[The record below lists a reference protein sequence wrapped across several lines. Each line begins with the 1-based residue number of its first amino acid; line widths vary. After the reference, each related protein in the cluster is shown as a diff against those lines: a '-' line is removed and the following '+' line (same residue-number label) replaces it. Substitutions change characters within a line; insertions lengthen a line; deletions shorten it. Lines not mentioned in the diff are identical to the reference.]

1 MNFSDETIVVQN
13 KVEIMNCLPEIGK
26 QAVVKEII
34 AGLKENPKHIASKYF
49 YDEAG
54 SRLFEEIT
62 KLDAYYP
69 TRTEKA
75 ILGSLW
81 DKLALEFDALNIVE
95 LGSGDAS
102 KIRLL
107 IEQIPK
113 YLLPQITYIPIDIS
127 LDALE
132 WAAEELTQQFP
143 EMDIQG
149 FAADFLL
156 DLSMIPKE
164 KKRLFCFLGSTIG
177 NFNPDETHRF
187 LQMLGQEM
195 QPGDS
200 LLLGMDMVKNVDLI
214 EKAYNDAQ
222 GVTEQ
227 FNKNILHVVNRLV
240 GADFRPEYFDHLAFY
255 NRNKNRIEMH
265 LRAQKEMVVHLKVT
279 GETIRLNSGET
290 IHTENSHKFTPN
302 DIAKFGQWA
311 GLQTKA
317 VFNDSRGY
325 FSLAY
330 YEKEN

>member
-26 QAVVKEII
+26 QAVVNEII
-34 AGLKENPKHIASKYF
+34 AGLKDSPKHIASKYF

-54 SRLFEEIT
+54 SRLFEDIT

-69 TRTEKA
+69 TLTEKA

-200 LLLGMDMVKNVDLI
+200 LLLGMDMVKDVDLI

-265 LRAQKEMVVHLKVT
+265 LRAQKEMVVHLKAT
-279 GETIRLNSGET
+279 GETIRLHSGQT